1 MNAHISCFG
10 VDTRVFITFK
20 ANKAVLSLREESGT
34 WGANIKE
41 YSVFLESQPRMLA
54 RLLMGHEIVIKY
66 EKVSPRYR
74 PIRHGANS

>member
-10 VDTRVFITFK
+10 VDTRVFVIFK

-34 WGANIKE
+34 WGACIKE
-41 YSVFLESQPRMLA
+41 YSAFLESQPRMLA

-66 EKVSPRYR
+66 EKVSPYRR
-74 PIRHGANS
+74 PIQYRANS